1 MGSLLH
7 WVEQAAAASVA
18 EGAGKEDEV
27 ARLLHGQVADRRPTD
42 GPSAGGG
49 TLGELV
55 LLLAGLAD
63 DVPGGALV
71 DAIGGGVL
79 PADRALEGVCHRRVV
94 EVVVGVGLIHEED
107 EEDAE
112 DAEEDSQE
120 YQGFNF

>member
-1 MGSLLH
+1 MGSLLRRA
-7 WVEQAAAASVA
+7 EQPAAAKVA
-18 EGAGKEDEV
+18 ESAGKEDEF
-27 ARLLHGQVADRRPTD
+27 ARLLHGQVADRRITD

-79 PADRALEGVCHRRVV
+79 PADRAL
-94 EVVVGVGLIHEED
+94 
-107 EEDAE
+107 
-112 DAEEDSQE
+112 
-120 YQGFNF
+120 